1 MKENQKVKQLSTK
14 LTNKIKNK
22 KNEIR
27 KKEFY

>member
-14 LTNKIKNK
+14 LTNKIKKK